1 MGGKKYRIT
10 GDRYPRMRRPRH
22 RRRITLVITAAVCAL
37 ALAGWGTLQLID
49 VFGGKGG
56 TAQAAQDKKKCPG
69 KSGQKPAGALVAG
82 TGAGAAG
89 TGKPLPKPAEVT
101 VNVFNATA
109 RGGLAKSTADELKK
123 RGFKVGKVGNAPP
136 AYDKKVKGTGV
147 LLGARTTAEGAQKVL
162 GTQLVGA
169 EPKADTRKT
178 GDVDLIIGDT
188 FKALAEPAAAQ
199 KSLTALTAP
208 SKTDPRCPK

>member
-1 MGGKKYRIT
+1 MSMLTPPGMGGKKYRIT

-22 RRRITLVITAAVCAL
+22 RRRITLLITAVVCAL

-56 TAQAAQDKKKCPG
+56 TAQAAQDKKKCPTG
-69 KSGQKPAGALVAG
+69 GTEQAGALAS
-82 TGAGAAG
+82 G
-89 TGKPLPKPAEVT
+89 TGKPLPRPADIT

-109 RGGLAKSTADELKK
+109 RSGLAKSTADELKK

-147 LLGARTTAEGAQKVL
+147 LLGAQPAAEGAKKVL
-162 GTQLVGA
+162 GTQLAGA

-178 GDVDLIIGDT
+178 GDVDLIIGDA
-188 FKALAEPAAAQ
+188 FKALADPAAAQ
-199 KSLTALTAP
+199 RSLAALTAP
-208 SKTDPRCPK
+208 SKTKPRC